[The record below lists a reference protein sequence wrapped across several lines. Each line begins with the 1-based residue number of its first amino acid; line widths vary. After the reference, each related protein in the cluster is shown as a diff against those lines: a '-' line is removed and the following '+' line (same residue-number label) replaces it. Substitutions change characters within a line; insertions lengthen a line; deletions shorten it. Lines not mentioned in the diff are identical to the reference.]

1 MANHMRPDPDAIL
14 AELRQA
20 TESSRGRLTVFLGMC
35 PGVGKTYTMLQYAR
49 RRQSEGM
56 NVLVGMVETHGRK
69 ETEVLLEG
77 LPTIPR
83 RMIEYKGINL
93 EEMDLDAILGRRP
106 ELVLVDE
113 LAHTNVP
120 GSRHPKRYQDV
131 FELLDAG
138 ISVNTTLNVQHI
150 ESRVDIVRQITG
162 ITVRET
168 VPDSVLDRAD
178 EIQLVDLTPEQLRE
192 RLEEGKVYLGEMA
205 QAAAVNFFKV
215 ENLAALRE
223 MALRFAAERA
233 NEDLRGAMRDR
244 KISGPWKSGERLLVA
259 VGPDAHAESLIR
271 WTRRV
276 AGELDCQWLAVYVE
290 PDLQLEFSVKEGITR
305 NLSLARQ
312 LGGDVIT
319 TSGRDVAEAI
329 LRIAREQNVSQ
340 IIVGKPTRS
349 PWLHWLTGR
358 SPAYDLIRQSG
369 YIDVS
374 VVQAEKEPS
383 KDRSTRILIKS
394 ALPVNEFLFA
404 GAITLLVTGA
414 AWLLEPITG
423 YQSIALL
430 YLLLVVAL
438 ALNLSRGP
446 VLAVAATSALLWNLL
461 FTEPRLTFYI
471 EKFDDAMMFAM
482 FFIVA
487 LAMGHLTS
495 RLRRSEIAERQR
507 ERRTAALYELAHQAA
522 FATDLDTG
530 LRAAMNLIESIFAT
544 KAALLLRQP
553 DHTLSNVPHPAS
565 SLALTEKEK
574 GVAAWAFSRR
584 MPAGKFTDTLPD
596 SEALHL
602 PLQGRTAVMG
612 VLSVRPPTEKSF
624 DLTERDLLE
633 AFAVLI
639 GLVLEKDHIIEAF
652 KHAEILEASEHLRR
666 ALLESV
672 SHELKTPL
680 AAVQTGIDALSRQIA
695 HDARTET
702 TLREVQLAVRRLHR
716 VINNLLNMT
725 RIESG
730 VIQPK
735 LDWCDVGELIQAAI
749 ELAGEA
755 VDEHDVTIDVE
766 QSGPM
771 VKVDQPLLEQCLCNL
786 LLNSAANS
794 PPGTKIIV
802 RARLREEQLILSVL
816 DEGKGIRQE
825 DLTRIFD
832 VFYRGPE
839 APPGGTGLGLAIV
852 DGFVRAHGGSVRA
865 ANRGPGGGAEFVIT
879 IPVEILRTELME
891 ASP

>member
-1 MANHMRPDPDAIL
+1 MADPARPDPDAIL

-20 TESSRGRLTVFLGMC
+20 SESSRGRLTVFLGMC

-49 RRQSEGM
+49 RRQGDGV
-56 NVLVGMVETHGRK
+56 NVFVGVVETHGRH
-69 ETEVLLEG
+69 ETQALLEG
-77 LPTIPR
+77 LPLIPR
-83 RMIEYKGINL
+83 RIVEYRGTKFQ
-93 EEMDLDAILGRRP
+93 EMDLDAILERRP

-138 ISVNTTLNVQHI
+138 ISVYTTLNVQHI
-150 ESRVDIVRQITG
+150 ESRVDVVRQITG
-162 ITVRET
+162 VTVRET

-205 QAAAVNFFKV
+205 QAAAVNFFKL

-259 VGPDAHAESLIR
+259 VGPNAHAESLVR

-290 PDLQLEFSVKEGITR
+290 PDLEPEPSIKERITR
-305 NLSLARQ
+305 TLSLARQ

-319 TSGRDVAEAI
+319 TSGREIADAI

-358 SPAYDLIRQSG
+358 SPAYDLIRRSG
-369 YIDVS
+369 YIDVY
-374 VVQAEKEPS
+374 VVQPEKEPS
-383 KDRSTRILIKS
+383 KEPSTRALMQS
-394 ALPVNEFLFA
+394 ALPVNEFIAA
-404 GAITLLVTGA
+404 GAVTLLVTLA

-423 YQSIALL
+423 HQSIALL

-438 ALNLSRGP
+438 ALKLSRGP
-446 VLAVAATSALLWNLL
+446 VLAVAAAGALLWNLL
-461 FTEPRLTFYI
+461 FTEPRFTFYI
-471 EKFDDAMMFAM
+471 EEFDDAMMFAM
-482 FFIVA
+482 FFVVA

-530 LRAAMNLIESIFAT
+530 LRAAVNLIESIFTT

-565 SLALTEKEK
+565 SLSLSEKEK

-596 SEALHL
+596 SESLHL

-612 VLSVRPPTEKSF
+612 VLSVRPPAEKSF

-639 GLVLEKDHIIEAF
+639 GLVLEKNHIIEAF

-680 AAVQTGIDALSRQIA
+680 AAVQAGIDALAWRTDDDQKRQSTI
-695 HDARTET
+695 
-702 TLREVQLAVRRLHR
+702 REIQVAVRRLHR

-749 ELAGEA
+749 DLASEVIGE
-755 VDEHDVTIDVE
+755 HHVTIDVE
-766 QSGPM
+766 QNPPM

-786 LLNSAANS
+786 LLNAASNS
-794 PPGTKIIV
+794 PSGTRIIV
-802 RARLREEQLILSVL
+802 RARVRDEQLILSVL
-816 DEGKGIRQE
+816 DEGKGIREE
-825 DLTRIFD
+825 DLKRVFEM
-832 VFYRGPE
+832 FYRE
-839 APPGGTGLGLAIV
+839 RDAPPGGTGLGLAIV
-852 DGFVRAHGGSVRA
+852 EGFVRAHRGNVRA
-865 ANRGPGGGAEFVIT
+865 GNRETGGAEFVIT
-879 IPVEILRTELME
+879 IPVESLRTELME
-891 ASP
+891 ASS